1 MALTQITSKGIKD
14 AEIVNADI
22 ADDTIAEAKLDI
34 HAAPTGTDKFLK
46 YTSNGMEWVVD
57 NNTVYTHPNHSGE
70 VTSTADGATVIADDT
85 VDEANLK
92 ISNAGSN
99 GQFLQK
105 SDTTG
110 GLTWATAGATLAS
123 PSITGT
129 TDVNYSEV
137 VTHTITNWSDDVT
150 YTFTPTA
157 CTIGSVNTS
166 GQFTVTIAGS
176 GSPSYS
182 VVASTDSL
190 GLANSA
196 ATQKTFTIKLSAP
209 TLNSPADT
217 DTATNVAYTVTSTDA
232 NDDKLVL
239 DLQSSNFNFVSTS
252 HGSGSKVGNTVEVTG
267 FTTNNPVVTVLIT
280 TAATYN
286 VRAKA
291 VKIDGS
297 KPTSDWSSVDTIV
310 ISVPAF
316 SATGGT
322 VTTAGGKTIHT
333 FTSSGNF
340 VTVNQTGTID
350 YMIVAGGGGGSQGGG
365 GAGGLIHST
374 SQSIAVGTHAVVVGS
389 GGAGNGDAGNDGAN
403 GGNSSFNSETAIGG
417 GHGDGGGGCG
427 GGPTA
432 GSGGSG
438 GGSKRD
444 CGSGGAGTSGQGH
457 AGGNT
462 ASGPYMGAG
471 GGGGKGGAGGNG
483 AGGNSGSESGG
494 AGGSGYTT
502 SISGSSVCYAG
513 GGGGGSANGSGG
525 SASCGGGAGGQTGG
539 DATDGTGGGGGG
551 NSGAA
556 AGDGGDGVVI
566 ISYTTP

>member
-1 MALTQITSKGIKD
+1 MALTQITEKGIKD
-14 AEIVNADI
+14 GEIVNADVNASAAI
-22 ADDTIAEAKLDI
+22 AGSKTAAATTSAPGHMSAADKTKLDGI
-34 HAAPTGTDKFLK
+34 AA
-46 YTSNGMEWVVD
+46 SA
-57 NNTVYTHPNHSGE
+57 NNYTHPNHSGE
-70 VTSTADGATVIADDT
+70 VTSTADGATVIADDI

-105 SDTTG
+105 QSGNTG

-129 TDVNYSEV
+129 TDVNYSEA

-196 ATQKTFTIKLSAP
+196 ATQKTFALKLSAP
-209 TLNSPADT
+209 TLNSPANT

-316 SATGGT
+316 SATGGS

-340 VTVNQTGTID
+340 VTVNQSGTID
-350 YMIVAGGGGGSQGGG
+350 YLIVAGGGGGSQGGG

-374 SQSIAVGTHAVVVGS
+374 SQSIAVGTHAVVVGA
-389 GGAGNGDAGNDGAN
+389 GGAKSSDSSSNASP

-417 GHGDGGGGCG
+417 GFGDGGGGCDGANG
-427 GGPTA
+427 GN
-432 GSGGSG
+432 GGSG

-444 CGSGGAGTSGQGH
+444 CGSGGSGTSGQGN

-462 ASGPYMGAG
+462 PSGPYMGAG
-471 GGGGKGGAGGNG
+471 GGGGKGGSGSNG
-483 AGGNSGSESGG
+483 SGGNSGSEAGG

-513 GGGGGSANGSGG
+513 GGGGGSENSNDG
-525 SASCGGGAGGQTGG
+525 SASCGGGTGNG
-539 DATDGTGGGGGG
+539 TNGTDGTGGGGGG
-551 NSGAA
+551 NAGGNAG
-556 AGDGGDGVVI
+556 GDGGDGVVI